1 MSSKAKVRP
10 ATSPVVFTGNG
21 LRDGRVAWL
30 GADGDWVPAFAAAR
44 RFAPEAAEAGLALAR
59 QGERAQRV
67 VGVYAV
73 ELGADDLPAKYRE
86 RLRVSGP
93 SIDAEAA

>member
-1 MSSKAKVRP
+1 MSSKAKARP

-21 LRDGRVAWL
+21 LRDGRVAWMGAEGQWLHDL
-30 GADGDWVPAFAAAR
+30 GAVTP
-44 RFAPEAAEAGLALAR
+44 FAPEAADEGLALAR
-59 QGERAQRV
+59 QGERRQHV

-73 ELGADDLPAKYRE
+73 EVGADGLPLKFRE

>member
-1 MSSKAKVRP
+1 MSSKAKARP

-30 GADGDWVPAFAAAR
+30 GAEGGWVADLAAAR
-44 RFAPEAAEAGLALAR
+44 RFAPEAAAEGLELAR
-59 QGERAQRV
+59 QGERQQRV

-73 ELGADDLPAKYRE
+73 ELGPDGLPAKFRE
-86 RLRVSGP
+86 RLRVTGP

>member
-1 MSSKAKVRP
+1 MSSKAKTRP
-10 ATSPVVFTGNG
+10 VTSPVVYTGNG

-30 GADGDWVPAFAAAR
+30 GAEGDWVAELAAAR
-44 RFAPEAAEAGLALAR
+44 RFAPEAAEEGLALAR
-59 QGERAQRV
+59 QGERGQCV

-73 ELGADDLPAKYRE
+73 ELGPDGLPLKFRE

>member
-10 ATSPVVFTGNG
+10 ATSPVVLTGNG
-21 LRDGRVAWL
+21 LRDGRVAWFGTEERWSNEL
-30 GADGDWVPAFAAAR
+30 AAVTP
-44 RFAPEAAEAGLALAR
+44 FAPETAADGLALAQ
-59 QGERAQRV
+59 QGERQQVV

-73 ELGADDLPAKYRE
+73 EVGPDGLPLKFRE